1 MDAFSYL
8 SVLISIVLGLGL
20 AHVLA
25 GAARLLRYRARVR
38 FYGPALAWMAF
49 LFLVHVQIWWAM
61 FDLRDVA
68 MWTFVAF
75 LLVLLIPVLAYF
87 LTFLLVPDT
96 EAGEAVDLRA
106 SYYESRPAFFGVLGL
121 LPIASLA
128 MDFVVSE
135 RVYADTDVV
144 FRVGFVVLAAV
155 GFFSASER
163 VHRALAFVGPGAFVA
178 YVVLLFLRLA

>member
-38 FYGPALAWMAF
+38 FYEPALAWMAF

-96 EAGEAVDLRA
+96 EASEAVDLRA

-135 RVYADTDVV
+135 RV
-144 FRVGFVVLAAV
+144 
-155 GFFSASER
+155 
-163 VHRALAFVGPGAFVA
+163 HRALAFVGPGAFVA